1 MDAKR
6 GRGGRDEHGE
16 GWGDR
21 SRAHSDGA
29 SVEWELR
36 DKTGITHTIAHP
48 RSSWNGFNWQAP
60 GWVYSRMTLWVDAF
74 EVIKV
79 LTGN

>member
-1 MDAKR
+1 MDEKR

-36 DKTGITHTIAHP
+36 DKTDITHTLLLIHGLLGMGLIGKL
-48 RSSWNGFNWQAP
+48 RVGFTQ
-60 GWVYSRMTLWVDAF
+60 G
-74 EVIKV
+74 
-79 LTGN
+79 